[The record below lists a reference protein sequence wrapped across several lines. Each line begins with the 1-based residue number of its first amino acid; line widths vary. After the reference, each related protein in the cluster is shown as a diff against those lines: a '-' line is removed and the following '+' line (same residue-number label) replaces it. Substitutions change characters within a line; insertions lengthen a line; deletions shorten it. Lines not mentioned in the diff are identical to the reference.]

1 MYGMQMSYVILLP
14 SLIESDI
21 ESIDHRSKGSKMVP
35 FPVYYLYV
43 YMLLTENN
51 YYGLPP
57 PPPRKKKRKH
67 SCWVREWILRR
78 SLHVCNTMFKLRN
91 ELIVVGNKIPY
102 LLNVRIVLNVL
113 F

>member
-57 PPPRKKKRKH
+57 PPPKEEK
-67 SCWVREWILRR
+67 
-78 SLHVCNTMFKLRN
+78 TQTF
-91 ELIVVGNKIPY
+91 
-102 LLNVRIVLNVL
+102 LLGARMDIETLSTCL
-113 F
+113 